1 MDLSLLKQV
10 VEEHIPFNKFLG
22 VRAGRIVVG
31 AVRLELPFRDVMI
44 GDPVRQAIHGG
55 VISMLADTAG
65 GMAVWSA
72 IEDPTARIST
82 IDLRVDYLRP
92 GRPELLVAEA
102 AVVRVGG
109 RVGVADIRL
118 FHPDAEG
125 ETVATGKGVY
135 AIKVPKD
142 RA

>member
-1 MDLSLLKQV
+1 
-10 VEEHIPFNKFLG
+10 
-22 VRAGRIVVG
+22 
-31 AVRLELPFRDVMI
+31 
-44 GDPVRQAIHGG
+44 
-55 VISMLADTAG
+55 
-65 GMAVWSA
+65 
-72 IEDPTARIST
+72 
-82 IDLRVDYLRP
+82 
-92 GRPELLVAEA
+92 
-102 AVVRVGG
+102 VVRVGG